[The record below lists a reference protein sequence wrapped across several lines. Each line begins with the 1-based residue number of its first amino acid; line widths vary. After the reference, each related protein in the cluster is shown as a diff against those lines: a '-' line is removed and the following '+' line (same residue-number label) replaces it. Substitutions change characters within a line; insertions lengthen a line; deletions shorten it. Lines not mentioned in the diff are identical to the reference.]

1 MFDIDGNG
9 IINNDDKVGSTTMV
23 SGIKST
29 VGILPEPVIVRD
41 PANKRDLKI
50 ESGSSSTVVAIK
62 NYISKPSGGR
72 QSWRQL
78 R

>member
-1 MFDIDGNG
+1 
-9 IINNDDKVGSTTMV
+9 
-23 SGIKST
+23 
-29 VGILPEPVIVRD
+29 VRD

-50 ESGSSSTVVAIK
+50 ESGSTSTVTAIK
-62 NYISKPSGGR
+62 NYVSKPSGGR